1 MRDATGQ
8 SESPSRQPERR
19 YRVHILERPEL
30 APCGLRHLDEGESSL
45 LGWDRVRLAIAA
57 EIGEPEGVRTIV
69 FDLIAETGADRAWL
83 AHRLDAEPGAEAMRC
98 ARELSEWLPPEAC
111 GPSIKSLATD
121 GIPSRWYPDLASFEE
136 DALELVPPA
145 A

>member
-1 MRDATGQ
+1 MRDATAQ
-8 SESPSRQPERR
+8 SESRSPRPEHGYAVRILEQPEIGP
-19 YRVHILERPEL
+19 H
-30 APCGLRHLDEGESSL
+30 GLRHLDGDASRRL
-45 LGWDRVRLAIAA
+45 DWDRVRLALAA

-69 FDLIAETGADRAWL
+69 FDLIADGGGERGWL

-136 DALELVPPA
+136 EAIELLRPSG
-145 A
+145 